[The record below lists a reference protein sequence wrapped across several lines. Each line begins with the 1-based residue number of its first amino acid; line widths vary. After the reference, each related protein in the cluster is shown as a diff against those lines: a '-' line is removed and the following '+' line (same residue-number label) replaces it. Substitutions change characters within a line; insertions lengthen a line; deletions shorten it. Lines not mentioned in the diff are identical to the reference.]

1 MKVVVTSMGK
11 DTDSEVSS
19 VFARCPY
26 FIFAE
31 IENKKI
37 KKTEAI
43 KNESARQIGGAGIS
57 AAQRVAEK
65 KVNSVIT
72 GNIGPRA
79 SMVLSRFN
87 IKVYRFL
94 YEKKTEILKD
104 LGYEEHDSYEEER
117 KSKSF
122 KKRVTGIE

>member
-1 MKVVVTSMGK
+1 MKVAVTSMGK
-11 DTDSEVSS
+11 DTDSEVSP

-43 KNESARQIGGAGIS
+43 KNESAKQIGGAGIS
-57 AAQRVAEK
+57 AAQSVAEK

-79 SMVLSRFN
+79 SMVLDRFN
-87 IKVYRFL
+87 IKVYRSSGTVKEAL
-94 YEKKTEILKD
+94 LK
-104 LGYEEHDSYEEER
+104 
-117 KSKSF
+117 F
-122 KKRVTGIE
+122 IENKLENIQ